1 MSSVILFMN
10 EDFKI
15 VLDIISNVVL
25 YVGLTLLYF
34 GVTLRSID
42 LTLWGGL
49 LSSICLIY
57 FFYSLKDGQPN
68 KRYL

>member
-1 MSSVILFMN
+1 MN

-15 VLDIISNVVL
+15 TIDILSNVTL

-34 GVTLRSID
+34 GLTLRSTS

-49 LSSICLIY
+49 LSSITFVY
-57 FFYSLKDGQPN
+57 FFYSLRDEKIS
-68 KRYL
+68 KKYL